1 MMRKDYAAHMLKS
14 PVHIVKNLY
23 AYKHVIRQMIK
34 SDIKGRFA
42 GSVGGLLWNF
52 IHPIIMLLVY
62 LFVFVYVFKLR
73 IGEGALM
80 SAMYIMAGLF
90 PWIIM
95 AEGLS
100 SGTVCLIQNA
110 NLIKRT
116 AFPVEIL
123 PTKSVLA
130 PYFSI
135 GFALVV
141 LALYQVISQGF
152 PAILVILPF
161 LAVIQACFT
170 LALAFLTS
178 TISVYFRD
186 MVHLVQ
192 ILISFWIFLTPIL
205 YPVTM
210 LPDWARKAMYI
221 NPIYPLVSIY
231 QSVLLTGKVGPLR
244 MPLLV
249 LAWTL
254 GFFLAGS
261 FVFNKLKYEFADW
274 L

>member
-1 MMRKDYAAHMLKS
+1 MRKQYFTQFVQS
-14 PVHIVKNLY
+14 PAVIIKNLY
-23 AYKHVIRQMIK
+23 TYKHVIRQMIK

-42 GSVGGLLWNF
+42 GSIGGLLWNF
-52 IHPIIMLLVY
+52 IHPIIMLVVY

-73 IGEGALM
+73 VGEGALM

-90 PWIIM
+90 TWIIM
-95 AEGLS
+95 AEGLA

-123 PTKSVLA
+123 PTKSVLT
-130 PYFSI
+130 PFFSI
-135 GFALVV
+135 GIALLV
-141 LALYQVISQGF
+141 LSLYQVISHGF
-152 PAILVILPF
+152 FSILYLLPV
-161 LAVIQACFT
+161 LLIIQICFT
-170 LALAFLTS
+170 LALAFITS

-210 LPDWARKAMYI
+210 LPDWAKKVMYI
-221 NPIYPLVSIY
+221 NPIYPLISLY
-231 QSVLLTGKVGPLR
+231 QSVLLTGKIGPWL
-244 MPLLV
+244 MPLL
-249 LAWTL
+249 LMAWTL
-254 GFFLAGS
+254 GFFLVGA
-261 FVFNKLKYEFADW
+261 FVFNKLKFEFADW

>member
-1 MMRKDYAAHMLKS
+1 MRKNYAVQMWRS
-14 PVHIVKNLY
+14 PGRILANLY
-23 AYKHVIRQMIK
+23 AFKHVIRQMIK

-42 GSVGGLLWNF
+42 GSIGGLLWNF
-52 IHPIIMLLVY
+52 IHPIIMLCVY

-73 IGEGALM
+73 VGEGALM

-90 PWIIM
+90 PWIIL

-116 AFPVEIL
+116 AFPMEIL
-123 PTKSVLA
+123 PTKSVLT

-135 GFALVV
+135 GIALIV

-152 PAILVILPF
+152 IGILVILPL
-161 LAVIQACFT
+161 LAILQILFT
-170 LALAFLTS
+170 LALAFLAS
-178 TISVYFRD
+178 TIAVYFRD

-210 LPDWARKAMYI
+210 LPDWARKIMVV
-221 NPIYPLVSIY
+221 NPIYPLVSLY
-231 QSVLLTGKVGPLR
+231 QSVLLTGKMGPLR
-244 MPLLV
+244 MPLLAM
-249 LAWTL
+249 AWTM
-254 GFFLAGS
+254 GFFLVGS
-261 FVFNKLKYEFADW
+261 FVFDKLKYEFADW

>member
-1 MMRKDYAAHMLKS
+1 MVQS
-14 PVHIVKNLY
+14 PVQIISNLY
-23 AYKHVIRQMIK
+23 AFKHVIGQMIK

-90 PWIIM
+90 PWIIL

-135 GFALVV
+135 GIALII
-141 LALYQVISQGF
+141 LALYQVIVQGF
-152 PAILVILPF
+152 FGVLVLLP
-161 LAVIQACFT
+161 LLLIIQICFT

-210 LPDWARKAMYI
+210 LPEWAKKVMVI

-231 QSVLLTGKVGPLR
+231 QSLLLTGNLGPVR
-244 MPLLV
+244 MPLL
-249 LAWTL
+249 AMGWTL
-254 GFFLAGS
+254 VFFLVGS